1 MSNLVSIFVEG
12 NLQWEVKIPCHS
24 RLHSFVDSLWKQ
36 SRVTGHGHCHRIR
49 NANPSCCCWS
59 FGGQFIDC
67 QHNFLST
74 QKRPTNHTH
83 PQKYLSYIVYQSIDR
98 LKTMEPIADH
108 TAQGT
113 TTIMEKKEPFLLDR
127 LGGPRTYGTGR
138 GDKIRTL
145 CSLHLS
151 LSHTHTRLLFI
162 CYGT

>member
-1 MSNLVSIFVEG
+1 METI
-12 NLQWEVKIPCHS
+12 
-24 RLHSFVDSLWKQ
+24 
-36 SRVTGHGHCHRIR
+36 TGHGSRTLSPDPKCE
-49 NANPSCCCWS
+49 PFLLLLE

-67 QHNFLST
+67 QHNSLST

-138 GDKIRTL
+138 GDNIRTL

-151 LSHTHTRLLFI
+151 HTHTTFLFV
-162 CYGT
+162 TAHNQRH